1 MFWKEPSICILVS
14 ASTILV
20 FVTFSMVNFVL
31 PPLPANLPTARDR
44 WSPFICCLTSCI
56 SNDSTNR
63 SSRRN
68 NAKASSTSNPQ
79 MNAFTKSAAFWRY
92 EMSGVSGAVLIST
105 FLVFRLK
112 RICSFRCSV
121 TGVNIF
127 NQFSFKGE
135 YLCAG
140 TDIWNKNNFLKLSS
154 YINFCNILYYTIL
167 YHIITFLCSPP
178 CTFLAFFLAGCCFTF
193 PFIPLTIS
201 T

>member
-1 MFWKEPSICILVS
+1 MFWKEPSMCILLS

-31 PPLPANLPTARDR
+31 PPLPANLPIALDW
-44 WSPFICCLTSCI
+44 WSPLICCLTSCI
-56 SNDSTNR
+56 SKDSTNR

-68 NAKASSTSNPQ
+68 RARASSTSNPQ

-92 EMSGVSGAVLIST
+92 DMSRVSGAVLIST

-112 RICSFRCSV
+112 RICNFRCSV

-127 NQFSFKGE
+127 IQFSFRGE

-140 TDIWNKNNFLKLSS
+140 TDICDKNNSFKIKFTCILYFLKS
-154 YINFCNILYYTIL
+154 YLKATLIRE
-167 YHIITFLCSPP
+167 
-178 CTFLAFFLAGCCFTF
+178 
-193 PFIPLTIS
+193 
-201 T
+201 

>member
-1 MFWKEPSICILVS
+1 MFWKEPSMCILVS
-14 ASTILV
+14 ANTILV
-20 FVTFSMVNFVL
+20 FVTFSIVNFVL
-31 PPLPANLPTARDR
+31 PFLPANLPIALDW
-44 WSPFICCLTSCI
+44 WSPLSCCLTSCI
-56 SNDSTNR
+56 SKDSTKR

-68 NAKASSTSNPQ
+68 KANASSTSNPQ

-112 RICSFRCSV
+112 RICNLRCSV

-140 TDIWNKNNFLKLSS
+140 TAIYNKNNLFKIKS
-154 YINFCNILYYTIL
+154 YINMYIN
-167 YHIITFLCSPP
+167 
-178 CTFLAFFLAGCCFTF
+178 
-193 PFIPLTIS
+193 
-201 T
+201 

>member
-1 MFWKEPSICILVS
+1 MCILVS

-31 PPLPANLPTARDR
+31 PPLPANLPIARDW

-56 SNDSTNR
+56 SKDSTNK

-105 FLVFRLK
+105 FLVFKLK
-112 RICSFRCSV
+112 RICSFKCSV

-127 NQFSFKGE
+127 SQCSFKGE

-140 TDIWNKNNFLKLSS
+140 TDIYNENNLHLSL
-154 YINFCNILYYTIL
+154 YINLCMILNCYTL
-167 YHIITFLCSPP
+167 YQIITFLCSPS
-178 CTFLAFFLAGCCFTF
+178 FLAFFLAECCLTF